1 MKFKM
6 SSTNFKLE
14 DFSWIFSQ
22 QLLQNGAAA
31 VFCALLLAGMCELD
45 TIGIAQRIPC
55 KTMIH
60 KLADNFAGV
69 FLWSAAK
76 LLY

>member
-1 MKFKM
+1 MAIQ
-6 SSTNFKLE
+6 L
-14 DFSWIFSQ
+14 FSGVLFELTRQ